1 MIFTCRDYLDEN
13 EINDFDNKVDIIAE
27 FENIQKRT
35 RNYQPKIRPGIKSWE
50 HSQDRLFER
59 KLLEKLKIPFAP
71 YSELRNKRDFTHSK
85 SKFIESIIKTRRFG
99 YDGKGQISINKNTEF
114 NENISILLNEAII
127 EKKISFDLEFSLVSC
142 RDTFGNIIHFPLT
155 ENVHENHI
163 LKHSY
168 ALNFQRA
175 WRSSKRNQQKD
186 FMWIRSYRYIGEFLK

>member
-1 MIFTCRDYLDEN
+1 MEWCSVKIKKEDNNHIFCPDNNSPARFSSDFFTCRDYLDEN
-13 EINDFDNKVDIIAE
+13 EINDFDNKVDIITFE
-27 FENIQKRT
+27 FENIPKRT
-35 RNYQPKIRPGIKSWE
+35 LEIINPKKIRPGIKSLE

-127 EKKISFDLEFSLVSC
+127 EKNLFRSRIF
-142 RDTFGNIIHFPLT
+142 FG
-155 ENVHENHI
+155 
-163 LKHSY
+163 
-168 ALNFQRA
+168 
-175 WRSSKRNQQKD
+175 
-186 FMWIRSYRYIGEFLK
+186 